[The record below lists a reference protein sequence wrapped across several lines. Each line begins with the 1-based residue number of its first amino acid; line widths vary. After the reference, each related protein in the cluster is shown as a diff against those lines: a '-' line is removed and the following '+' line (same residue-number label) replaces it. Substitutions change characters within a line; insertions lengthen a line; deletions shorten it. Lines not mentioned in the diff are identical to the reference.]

1 MIESNTQWIRS
12 GSGEWKEVQG
22 PGGWVQVK
30 GKEWEWEW
38 VCGSGKWINKK
49 GTWVWEKN

>member
-1 MIESNTQWIRS
+1 MIESNTQWIRT

-49 GTWVWEKN
+49 EGWVWEEN